1 MKRITFLK
9 NKEPYG
15 SLELAKQAL
24 NAYASANSLLDG
36 EPIIGRYND
45 EGKIKLVLGICTVL
59 ATSERGCVTSEK
71 LTFFINE
78 ESIDSLRLEN
88 LTDVYVLSKLEG
100 DVLFYDGEKWVN
112 KPNAVFDENY
122 VHTDNNY
129 TSEEKEK
136 LRDIQEGAEVNVQS
150 DWAQTETNADNYIK
164 NKPTIGSGVLT
175 IKKNNLDSGT
185 QFSANSTTDTTANL
199 DLATVATSG
208 DYNDLSNKPDTI
220 RNKKG
225 TFVSG
230 IIQIEVPFKSS
241 EFGDYPILRAYNN
254 WSVELIGE
262 TSYTDYADLNE
273 NNRKAT
279 MKLYSNG
286 VQTTIQENGFYILG
300 A

>member
-1 MKRITFLK
+1 MNRITFLK

-15 SLELAKQAL
+15 SLELAKVAL
-24 NAYASANSLLDG
+24 NAYAEANSLLDG
-36 EPIIGRYND
+36 EPIIGRYFED
-45 EGKIKLVLGICTVL
+45 GEIRLILGICTV
-59 ATSERGCVTSEK
+59 TDTGPTGCITGEK

-78 ESIDSLRLEN
+78 ESIEALKLEN
-88 LTDVYVLSKLEG
+88 LTDV
-100 DVLFYDGEKWVN
+100 DVLTKVDGDILYYDGEKWTN
-112 KPNAVFDENY
+112 KPFAVFDENY

-129 TSEEKEK
+129 TTEEKTK

-150 DWAQTETNADNYIK
+150 DWGQTDTNADDYIK

-175 IKKNNLDSGT
+175 IKKNNSDIGT

-199 DLATVATSG
+199 GLATVATSG

-220 RNKKG
+220 INKKG

-230 IIQIEVPFKSS
+230 IIYIEVPFKSS
-241 EFGDYPILRAYNN
+241 EFGDYPLLRAYNN

-262 TSYTDYADLNE
+262 TSYTDYADLE
-273 NNRKAT
+273 GNNRRAI
-279 MKLYSNG
+279 MKFFSEGSQVN
-286 VQTTIQENGFYILG
+286 VQENGFYILG